1 MDNNLTSEMYF
12 IVMKD
17 NRPIKIQ
24 REWLIQ
30 SSAAMSIYELSNK
43 ESWKQIKLFFYF
55 YLLLWELV
63 SDRIDPLIYDN

>member
-43 ESWKQIKLFFYF
+43 ESWMQIKLFFYF

-63 SDRIDPLIYDN
+63 NDRIDPLICDN